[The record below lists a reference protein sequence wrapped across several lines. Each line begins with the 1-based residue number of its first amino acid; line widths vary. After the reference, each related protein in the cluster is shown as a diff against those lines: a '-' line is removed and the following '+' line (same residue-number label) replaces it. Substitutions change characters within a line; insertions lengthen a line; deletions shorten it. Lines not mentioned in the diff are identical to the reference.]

1 MKKKMIPLAV
11 MAWLF
16 GVIKV
21 QAQGYIVPN
30 GVVTNFISG
39 EISVLHDPTNN
50 FYTGFVLRP
59 QGGDTFRFDPV
70 VDIGVRVFF
79 VSSNDPVSLQPI
91 LAHTYTELLNPNNY
105 VFPNGSPLYVGL
117 YTGNDQFA
125 PPNGIYNDPLFG
137 WAELVNN
144 QGVIQLLDS
153 ALEYKGG
160 GIYAGT
166 ETIIGVPEPTAFVL
180 AVFGG
185 GGMLMSLN
193 KGRCFRARRPLA

>member
-50 FYTGFVLRP
+50 SYTGFVLRS
-59 QGGDTFRFDPV
+59 QGGETFRFDPV

-79 VSSNDPVSLQPI
+79 MSSNDAVSLQPI

-166 ETIIGVPEPTAFVL
+166 ETIIGVP
-180 AVFGG
+180 
-185 GGMLMSLN
+185 
-193 KGRCFRARRPLA
+193 